1 MNKIKIFDK
10 LVRDKIPEI
19 IAANGSKAETK
30 ILDDCEYLKFLNEKL
45 LEECME
51 VIQAKDK
58 KSKSEE
64 LADVLEVIYSIA
76 DVFEI
81 KIEEIE
87 KIRINKKKERGGLD
101 SKILLKNVIDN

>member
-1 MNKIKIFDK
+1 
-10 LVRDKIPEI
+10 
-19 IAANGSKAETK
+19 
-30 ILDDCEYLKFLNEKL
+30 
-45 LEECME
+45 ME

-87 KIRINKKKERGGLD
+87 KIRINKKKERGGFN